1 LFDSGGGT
9 SRPSSIED
17 VIPAFMN
24 AKFTTDGMTFMHL
37 GARREKFLQLVARSK
52 SYQDFALLLVYPD

>member
-1 LFDSGGGT
+1 
-9 SRPSSIED
+9 
-17 VIPAFMN
+17 MN